1 MARITA
7 DMARELAGVVDIE
20 KDMEFAYNAI
30 EQSAKTGGRTVI
42 LRSDLFSQGG
52 LNCVK
57 EWLKAVDELRTAG
70 YAVEF
75 FYEERQFVDMG
86 TKVSW

>member
-30 EQSAKTGGRTVI
+30 KQSAKTGGRTVI
-42 LRSDLFSQGG
+42 LRNELFSQG
-52 LNCVK
+52 NYNIDK
-57 EWLKAVDELRTAG
+57 KWLKAIDELRTAG
-70 YAVEF
+70 FTVEF